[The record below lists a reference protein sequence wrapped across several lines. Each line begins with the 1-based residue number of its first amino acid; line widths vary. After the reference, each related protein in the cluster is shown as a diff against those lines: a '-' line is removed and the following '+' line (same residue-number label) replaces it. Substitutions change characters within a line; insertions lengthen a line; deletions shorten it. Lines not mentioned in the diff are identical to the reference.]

1 MLLCAVVMGLAI
13 TLVTTLLLYN
23 SSISSSKQLLNETV
37 KAYALNLNNESEL
50 LKSELKWVSAN
61 SVVSDSQQPKQVRV
75 DKLGALVKET
85 KFKDFSVSDTSGKT
99 FNNTDISDRDY
110 FKNALGGTA
119 YISSPLIRKTDNSL
133 TIMAGAKMGNEVLYG
148 GIDYSIFSAIISK
161 VQVGE
166 SGYGFVVD
174 QKGTVIAHPDEKVVR
189 EMTNYTELAKKD
201 ASYADLAKII
211 GEMTQGKTGI
221 ETAVIGGQKSYIAY
235 APVGNPEGWSV
246 GVVLSLNEVVA
257 RYLEAVTISAL
268 LLLVFIVLTFLF
280 AAKVSKRISK
290 PVVVVTERLKLLSE
304 GDLTTP
310 VPSVQ
315 AKDET
320 GVLATSL
327 SATVNTLNEY
337 ILEISQVLN
346 GLADGNL
353 RQQLKTNYKGDF
365 APIHEAL
372 DRIIGSLNSAF
383 TDILQ
388 SAEQVEQGSEQIASG
403 AQALSQSTM
412 EQAAAMEEFSA
423 NIADITNGI
432 HGIAQ
437 NAEEA
442 RKLSVSSSESVNQG
456 TAQMN
461 EMLSAMSE
469 IDQSAE
475 QISKIVKAINDIA
488 FQTNILALNA
498 AVEAARAGAAGKGFA
513 VVADEVRN
521 LAGKSA
527 EASTETTALIEQT
540 ISAVNRGSKLTTS
553 TAATLNDVARQ
564 VESVNEMIKRINDET
579 SLQNASV
586 THINAGMETVSE
598 AIQTNSATA
607 EQSAASSEEL
617 SSQAQTLKTLISRFK
632 F

>member
-1 MLLCAVVMGLAI
+1 MLLSAVVMGLAI
-13 TLVTTLLLYN
+13 TLITTLLLYN
-23 SSISSSKQLLNETV
+23 SSISSAKQLLNETV
-37 KAYALNLNNESEL
+37 RAYALNLANESEL

-61 SVVSDSQQPKQVRV
+61 SVVSDSQQPRQTRV

-85 KFKDFSVSDTSGKT
+85 KFKDFSVSDSSGKT

-133 TIMAGAKMGNEVLYG
+133 TIMAATKMGNEVLYG

-161 VQVGE
+161 VQVGK

-189 EMTNYTELAKKD
+189 AMTNYTELAKKD
-201 ASYADLAKII
+201 ASYTGLAKLI

-221 ETAVIGGQKSYIAY
+221 ETAVISGQNSYVAY
-235 APVGNPEGWSV
+235 TPVGNPEGWSV
-246 GVVLSLNEVVA
+246 GVVLSLYEVIA
-257 RYLEAVTISAL
+257 RFLEAVTISAL
-268 LLLVFIVLTFLF
+268 LLLVFIALTLIFS
-280 AAKVSKRISK
+280 ARVSKRISK
-290 PVVVVTERLKLLSE
+290 PVVAVTERLKQLSE

-310 VPSVQ
+310 VPSVH

-327 SATVNTLNEY
+327 SATVNTLNAY
-337 ILEISQVLN
+337 IFEISQVLN

-353 RQQLKTNYKGDF
+353 RQQLETSYQGDF

-372 DRIIGSLNSAF
+372 DRIIGSLHNAF

-412 EQAAAMEEFSA
+412 EQAAAMEEFST

-442 RKLSVSSSESVNQG
+442 RKLSDSSSESVKHG
-456 TAQMN
+456 TAQMS
-461 EMLSAMSE
+461 EMLSAMNE
-469 IDQSAE
+469 IDQSSA

-540 ISAVNRGSKLTTS
+540 IAAVSRGSKLTTG
-553 TAATLNDVARQ
+553 TAATLSEVTKQ
-564 VESVNEMIKRINDET
+564 VESVNQMIKRIHEET
-579 SLQNASV
+579 GLQNASV
-586 THINAGMETVSE
+586 TQINQGMETVSE

-632 F
+632 L